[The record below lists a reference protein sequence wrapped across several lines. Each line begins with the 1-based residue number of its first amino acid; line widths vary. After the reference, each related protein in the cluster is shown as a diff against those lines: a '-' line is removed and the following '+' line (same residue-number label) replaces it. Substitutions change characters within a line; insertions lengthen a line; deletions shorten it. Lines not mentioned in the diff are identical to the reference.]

1 MNMRMVMTLMMIMKT
16 ITPVLTMPMLPI
28 MPPLPQSFLKTAE
41 LLRIKGLTD
50 GLPDSGGGKPPAED
64 PGARGQEQEA
74 RRQEQEARRQEQE
87 ARRCSPKKEEQVV
100 VPSLLRPTTKRPSS
114 VTDEILNGV
123 NLLPPEKKLKIVEES
138 DKDEAQLTES
148 EHGDDYDGEILDYE
162 DDEDDEDYSGE
173 HIVVAGDA
181 ITQQASIEDYDDENR
196 LKIVDDN
203 EVIQFSLTIPYNRND
218 SPPSPLWATLWSHPM
233 PTS

>member
-1 MNMRMVMTLMMIMKT
+1 M
-16 ITPVLTMPMLPI
+16 
-28 MPPLPQSFLKTAE
+28 
-41 LLRIKGLTD
+41 
-50 GLPDSGGGKPPAED
+50 
-64 PGARGQEQEA
+64 
-74 RRQEQEARRQEQE
+74 
-87 ARRCSPKKEEQVV
+87 V
-100 VPSLLRPTTKRPSS
+100 VPSLLRPTIKRPSS

-123 NLLPPEKKLKIVEES
+123 NLLPPEKKLKIVEEN

-162 DDEDDEDYSGE
+162 DDEEDEDYSGE

-203 EVIQFSLTIPYNRND
+203 EVIQFSLLMDFPLQQ
-218 SPPSPLWATLWSHPM
+218 SHFPLAPPPLLTR
-233 PTS
+233 